1 MTRPESLRAQMQL
14 GDCDHLRALAETLT
28 WQQRAL
34 LEMNF
39 PAAVRT
45 PRQAARAAESP

>member
-34 LEMNF
+34 LELSTQQQ
-39 PAAVRT
+39 RDD
-45 PRQAARAAESP
+45 RRK